1 MTRFWEH
8 SRASFRPQFS
18 RENINDLDATDKACS
33 ALITAVGPAD
43 SSGWTAETGLL
54 RLLYNFTIDTATDFL
69 FGESVESQTAAIR
82 AAKGELST
90 NALSASDEFVKSM
103 EVTNDTMAMRL
114 RLGSMYWLGDG
125 LAFRKALKQIWGFT
139 DGFAKKALDA
149 AAEGKEQKK
158 GGLLSSLVTQTKDRN
173 ELSAQTLA
181 IMFAGRDTTASLIGW
196 CWVRLSL
203 HPDIF
208 HKLRNIVLNDFPE
221 GEQPTFAQLKSCRY
235 LQHFLQEVL
244 RLHPTVPMN
253 SRQAA
258 RDTTLPCGGG
268 PDQKSPIAIRKGQ
281 IVIFSTAIMQ
291 RRKELYGDDALEF
304 KPERWQQRIPA
315 WYWIPFLGG
324 PRICLGQQFALTEA
338 SYLLVRM
345 LREYDAVEPADVM
358 EMKRMRKGL
367 GLVQCE

>member
-1 MTRFWEH
+1 
-8 SRASFRPQFS
+8 
-18 RENINDLDATDKACS
+18 
-33 ALITAVGPAD
+33 
-43 SSGWTAETGLL
+43 LL
-54 RLLYNFTIDTATDFL
+54 RLLYNFTTDTATDFL
-69 FGESVESQTAAIR
+69 FGESVESQTAAMK
-82 AAKGELST
+82 AAKGEYSDA
-90 NALSASDEFVKSM
+90 ALSASDEFVKSM
-103 EVTNDTMAMRL
+103 EVANDTMALRL

-149 AAEGKEQKK
+149 AAAGKTDENKK
-158 GGLLSSLVTQTKDRN
+158 AGLLSSLVTQTKDRN

-208 HKLRNIVLNDFPE
+208 QKLRDIVLNDFPE
-221 GEQPTFAQLKSCRY
+221 GQQPTFAQLKSCRY

-268 PDQKSPIAIRKGQ
+268 PDQQSPIAVREGQ
-281 IVIFSTAIMQ
+281 VVIFSTAIMQ
-291 RRKELYGDDALEF
+291 RRKELYGEDALEF
-304 KPERWQQRIPA
+304 KPARWESRVAA
-315 WYWIPFLGG
+315 WHWIPFLGG
-324 PRICLGQQFALTEA
+324 PRVCLGQQFALTETG
-338 SYLLVRM
+338 YLLVRM
-345 LREYDAVEPADVM
+345 LREYDAVEPADVG
-358 EMKRMRKGL
+358 EMRKMRKGL
-367 GLVQCE
+367 GLVQCEYLRFVLGRIGRHADLRQGRPTV